1 MDIKLAKQ
9 NFKEKTYS
17 DSFKEYLDKELFTI
31 KVLSSIV
38 KVYGYGD
45 VIYKVGIDENG
56 KMKAGEHL
64 FIYAEKN
71 DNIPCF
77 SIDVTAD
84 SERAMVDDFVRGLQK
99 EDYRHYNLITRYS
112 DVLDVH
118 FFRPVELI

>member
-9 NFKEKTYS
+9 NFREKTYS

-31 KVLSSIV
+31 KVLFPLV
-38 KVYGYGD
+38 KVYGYKD

-56 KMKAGEHL
+56 KMKGGEHL
-64 FIYAEKN
+64 FVYVDKG
-71 DNIPCF
+71 DSIPCF

-99 EDYRHYNLITRYS
+99 EDYRHYNLITRYN